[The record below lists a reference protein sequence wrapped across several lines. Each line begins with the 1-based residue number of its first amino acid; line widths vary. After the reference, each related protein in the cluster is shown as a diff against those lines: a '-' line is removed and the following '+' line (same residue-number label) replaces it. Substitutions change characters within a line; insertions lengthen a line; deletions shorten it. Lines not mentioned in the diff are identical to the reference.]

1 MRATQV
7 IQADG
12 HPIVADA
19 DRAAL
24 IRLING
30 FQISQAIHVAVTLRL
45 ADHLALGAKTAAE
58 LAALS
63 DAHTGALHR
72 LLRALASIGVF
83 RESEHGR
90 FELTAAGALLRN
102 DIVGTQAPWA
112 ELIGQTHVWQAWGNL
127 LHAVRTGS
135 TAFDHVHG
143 CSVWEYRASHPESNV
158 VFDRAMASGTAR
170 YAEAVIGAYDFGRF
184 RRIVDIGGGDGM
196 FLQKILSAHPHVHGT
211 LLDQP
216 HVAARAKSRFAASK
230 YASRFTAVG
239 GDFFVSVPEGRDGY
253 LLKWILHDWDDDACI
268 RIMRSCRRAMKPDG
282 RLLVVEHVVGP
293 ANNSPDIP
301 FLDLMMLVMTEGH
314 ERTKEEFARL
324 FAAASFELVSL
335 DSTSTPLSVMEAA
348 PI

>member
-1 MRATQV
+1 MRTAQSM
-7 IQADG
+7 QADV
-12 HPIVADA
+12 HPTADA
-19 DRAAL
+19 DRATL
-24 IRLING
+24 IWLING
-30 FQISQAIHVAVTLRL
+30 FQISQAIHVAAALRL
-45 ADHLALGAKTAAE
+45 ADHLALGAKTATE

-63 DAHTGALHR
+63 DAHAGALHR

-83 RESEHGR
+83 RECEQGR
-90 FELTAAGALLRN
+90 FELTATGAFLRC

-127 LHAVRTGS
+127 FHAVRTGS

-143 CSVWEYRASHPESNV
+143 CDVWEYRASHPETNL
-158 VFDRAMASGTAR
+158 VFDRAMAARTAQ
-170 YAEAVIGAYDFGRF
+170 YAEAVIAAFDFGRF
-184 RRIVDIGGGDGM
+184 HRIVDIGGGDGM
-196 FLQKILSAHPHVHGT
+196 FLEKILSAHSHIHGT

-216 HVAARAKSRFAASK
+216 HVAARAESRFAASK
-230 YASRFTAVG
+230 YAARCTAIG

-268 RIMRSCRRAMKPDG
+268 RIMRSCRRVMKPDG

-293 ANNSPDIP
+293 ANEPPDVP
-301 FLDLMMLVMTEGH
+301 FLDLMMLVMTEGR

-324 FAAASFELVSL
+324 FAAASFRLVSL
-335 DSTSTPLSVMEAA
+335 DRTCTPLSVIEAA